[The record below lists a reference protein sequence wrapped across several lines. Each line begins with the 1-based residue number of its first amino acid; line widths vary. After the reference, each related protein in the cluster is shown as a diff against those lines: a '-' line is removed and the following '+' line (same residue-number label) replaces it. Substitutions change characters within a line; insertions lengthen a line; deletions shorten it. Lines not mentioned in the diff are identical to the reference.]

1 MKTFKQ
7 FMLESQLGGPLPNV
21 LYQHLPKKLPSKYST
36 PIVTSQETGVGY
48 SADMK
53 KQYIPR
59 KEEDPIRSP
68 LDTVKDYKPKKKQ
81 RDIETKRTGM
91 PIVPMKPDY
100 DAKLSATGVI

>member
-1 MKTFKQ
+1 MKTFQ
-7 FMLESQLGGPLPNV
+7 EFIQESQLGGPLPNV

-36 PIVTSQETGVGY
+36 PIITSQETGVGY
-48 SADMK
+48 SANMM

-81 RDIETKRTGM
+81 RDVKTKHTGM
-91 PIVPMKPDY
+91 PIVPMKPYY
-100 DAKLSATGVI
+100 DARFTTTGVI